1 MNAWRPVG
9 HEHAIR
15 GFRGGLTAGRLAHA
29 YLITGPPGVGRR
41 TFAIRM
47 AQELLCHAD
56 AAPCGSCETC
66 RVLDDSNPLWRV
78 AVRRGHPDEVPDAPL
93 SGRGRSASR
102 DQRYVLTS
110 YGDLQVL
117 RRRSDRRDIPID
129 GLRAFAA
136 QLHLLPTYG
145 SARIGLIDG
154 AEEMNPSG
162 ENAMLKTLEEPPA
175 HALIVLIARRV
186 ADVLPTVRSRCRH
199 IELAPA
205 PVDDVAAHLG
215 ATLGLAPDRAAAI
228 AEASRG
234 RVGWA
239 VRMGRAPTDWDEYL
253 TRRASARAFEAAD
266 SAVRMAAI
274 TEALGTGPT
283 RIQLDRAH
291 EWIEALEEVQA
302 DALRASMRQ
311 NGSDTADEG
320 PHRMRAAVRR
330 LVRLRATRRLL
341 MRNVSPRLAC
351 EDLALRPEVAEALS
365 GTP

>member
-1 MNAWRPVG
+1 MNAWRLIG
-9 HEHAIR
+9 HEHAVR
-15 GFRGGLTAGRLAHA
+15 AFRGGLSAGRLAHA

-47 AQELLCHAD
+47 AQELLCSAD
-56 AAPCGSCETC
+56 AAPCGSCQTC
-66 RVLDDSNPLWRV
+66 RVLDDSNQLWRV
-78 AVRRGHPDEVPDAPL
+78 AVRRSHPDEVQDAPT
-93 SGRGRSASR
+93 SDRGRGGSR
-102 DQRYVLTS
+102 DDRYVLTS
-110 YGDLQVL
+110 YEDLQVL
-117 RRRSDRRDIPID
+117 RRRDDRRDIPID

-205 PVDDVAAHLG
+205 PVADVAAHLG
-215 ATLGLAPDRAAAI
+215 ATLGLAPDTAAAI

-239 VRMGRAPTDWDEYL
+239 VRMGRIPADWDEYL
-253 TRRASARAFEAAD
+253 TRRDSARAFEAAD
-266 SAVRMAAI
+266 SSARMSAITAAI
-274 TEALGTGPT
+274 GTGPT
-283 RIQLDRAH
+283 RVQLDRAH
-291 EWIEALEEVQA
+291 EWIDALEEVQA
-302 DALRASMRQ
+302 GALRASMRQ
-311 NGSDTADEG
+311 SGRDIVDEG
-320 PHRMRAAVRR
+320 HHRLRAAVGR

-341 MRNVSPRLAC
+341 MQNVTPRLAC
-351 EDLALRPEVAEALS
+351 EDLALRPEAEALS